1 MSQMSNKGTQVLV
14 LLSDYAPRLD
24 HNKSFWPGERNILTS
39 QLRCGE
45 AWCGIE
51 DASRKQHECEKD
63 SDILR
68 KQRER
73 MDTGKQ

>member
-14 LLSDYAPRLD
+14 LFSDYAPHLD
-24 HNKSFWPGERNILTS
+24 HNKSIWPGERNILTS
-39 QLRCGE
+39 QLRCVE
-45 AWCGIE
+45 AGCGIG
-51 DASRKQHECEKD
+51 DASRKQRECEKD

-73 MDTGKQ
+73 IDTGKQ